1 MTTPA
6 WANDHCT
13 SPEQSNEFGPFA
25 PQTYGMPSRLSAAS
39 SMARSTGEETRPPVT
54 GTTDP
59 ADALP
64 VAGELPAAGVRGT
77 WTTICSTWAA
87 CGMSFLILWVSVANL
102 ALDSALITS
111 ALPTGN
117 PSDRAT
123 WSVMT
128 ASTPPMPTVPKRP
141 TRIIVSWR
149 PTTVTAVPVGSLS
162 CLPISKDRP
171 RLPLSTL
178 RQNALSFAVG
188 LAAKLRKLEGLTP
201 SMAANL
207 PFTLTRAASTASTA
221 RTPDS
226 LRTLRT
232 ARAGSVLAETA
243 TMSAGSTCRNGAT
256 FASVTAVAPPAG
268 GPTSVGAARPSS
280 QGCAVGAGLGLAELG
295 LAELEPGPGIV
306 VWMLAEAAA
315 GQLAAIISTAVT
327 APSAG
332 AGSRR
337 ARRIERG

>member
-13 SPEQSNEFGPFA
+13 SPEQSKDFGPLA
-25 PQTYGMPSRLSAAS
+25 PHMYGMPSRLSAAR
-39 SMARSTGEETRPPVT
+39 SMVRSTAEEARPPVT
-54 GTTDP
+54 GTTEP
-59 ADALP
+59 AGALP
-64 VAGELPAAGVRGT
+64 FFGALPI
-77 WTTICSTWAA
+77 WTTSCWTWAA
-87 CGMSFLILWVSVANL
+87 CGMSFLILWVSLVSL
-102 ALDSALITS
+102 ALGALITI
-111 ALPTGN
+111 ALPAGN

-123 WSVMT
+123 SLVMT

-141 TRIIVSWR
+141 TRIVIGCR
-149 PTTVTAVPVGSLS
+149 PATVTAVPAGSLS

-178 RQNALSFAVG
+178 RQNALSLATG
-188 LAAKLRKLEGLTP
+188 LAAKRRKLEGFTP

-221 RTPDS
+221 RTPGS

-232 ARAGSVLAETA
+232 AWAGSVLADTA
-243 TMSAGSTCRNGAT
+243 TMSAGSTCRSGAT
-256 FASVTAVAPPAG
+256 FASVTAGASAAG
-268 GPTSVGAARPSS
+268 CGATRAGAAGPSS
-280 QGCAVGAGLGLAELG
+280 QGRAVGDGPETEA
-295 LAELEPGPGIV
+295 GPGTRAEPWAGP
-306 VWMLAEAAA
+306 WMPAEAAA
-315 GQLAAIISTAVT
+315 GQLAATTSTAVK